1 VTPATPGRAAAGYSG
16 PVDKTT
22 DKSQAGA
29 LEDEWS
35 EDNTMIRRG
44 DDDPYLAEI
53 ARRSRSGGGDESCFS
68 GSATLDWN
76 GHDRRDSSVDC
87 FDPYVV
93 ELTRPIRSDF

>member
-1 VTPATPGRAAAGYSG
+1 MEETSDKTPA
-16 PVDKTT
+16 V
-22 DKSQAGA
+22 A

-35 EDNTMIRRG
+35 DDNTMIRRG

-53 ARRSRSGGGDESCFS
+53 ARRSRSGGRDESCFS
-68 GSATLDWN
+68 GSATLDWD
-76 GHDRRDSSVDC
+76 GHDRRSSSVDC